1 MAVVVPATGA
11 LLQQVLDETF
21 PLWGEGLD
29 RAGYGRY
36 NAAQLATPWGAS
48 QLHRVALVEG
58 SDWLATA
65 KVYRLRGRFDGREVP
80 VVGLGAVFTPSKR
93 RRRGHAAE
101 LIGRVLAGAAADG
114 CRLAVLF
121 SEIAPS
127 YYEQFGFRTVPL
139 RQVLLGPGPSSGPL
153 RGKRRPAPFAPPA
166 IALRTG
172 ERRDMAAVA
181 EMNAMQ
187 ADGFRFTLL
196 RDPTY
201 IAYAHAKKRLL
212 AACGRPGYRQV
223 EFLVVEEG
231 GRAAAYAV
239 VLEVGEYWMVTECG
253 DRDPSGARVGAIV
266 EAMLAR
272 AGQRTPQI
280 RAWLHPGFLPP
291 QLKVLRSEAPQIA
304 MMVAPLGD
312 FEIIPPL
319 STADLAWW
327 HGDAF

>member
-1 MAVVVPATGA
+1 MAVLVSATGT
-11 LLQQVLDETF
+11 LLHQILDETF

-29 RAGYGRY
+29 RAGYERY

-48 QLHRVALVEG
+48 QLHRVALADG
-58 SDWLATA
+58 PDWLATA
-65 KVYRLRGRFDGREVP
+65 KVYRLRGRFEGREIP
-80 VVGLGAVFTPSKR
+80 VVGLGAVFTPASR
-93 RRRGHAAE
+93 RRLGHAGE
-101 LIGRVLAGAAADG
+101 LIGRVLAAAAADG

-127 YYEQFGFRTVPL
+127 YYERFGFRTVPL
-139 RQVLLGPGPSSGPL
+139 RQVLLGTRKTPSPKG
-153 RGKRRPAPFAPPA
+153 
-166 IALRTG
+166 IALRSG
-172 ERRDMAAVA
+172 DPRDMLAVA
-181 EMNAMQ
+181 DMNAMQ

-212 AACGRPGYRQV
+212 AACGRPGFRQV

-239 VLEVGEYWMVTECG
+239 VLEIGENWMITECG

-266 EAMLAR
+266 EALLAR
-272 AGQRTPQI
+272 AGRRTQV
-280 RAWLHPGFLPP
+280 RAWLPPGFLPP
-291 QLKVLRSEAPQIA
+291 QLQVLRSEAPQIA
-304 MMVAPLGD
+304 MMVAPLGGL
-312 FEIIPPL
+312 EITPPL
-319 STADLAWW
+319 GGADLAWW